1 MPAPV
6 WLQDIKGAALHAAK
20 VGAHTH
26 LVVEQHSRVAT
37 QFKAAAL
44 TDAGTVTVVSPR
56 PGGAIVITD
65 VLYSAE
71 KVNGGSLTIQFTDGS
86 DTVILK
92 SAIVTDAP
100 VDGNT
105 SLQGRAL
112 GWKDAQVDLVGV
124 GTNLNCNATI
134 FYYHIGGEGVLSFT
148 DWDAQRG

>member
-1 MPAPV
+1 MPVPAY
-6 WLQDIKGAALHAAK
+6 LETIDGDLLHTAK
-20 VGAHTH
+20 VGVHTH

-37 QFKAAAL
+37 QFKEAAL
-44 TDAGTVTVVSPR
+44 TDAGTVTIVSPK

-71 KVNGGSLTIQFTDGS
+71 KVNGGSMTIQFTDGS
-86 DTVILK
+86 NVVILK

-112 GWKDAQVDLVGV
+112 GWVGARVDLVGV
-124 GTNLNCNATI
+124 GTNLDCNATI
-134 FYYHIGGEGVLSFT
+134 FYYHISGEGVLSFA
-148 DWDAQRG
+148 DWDALRG

>member
-6 WLQDIKGAALHAAK
+6 WLQTQESVELHTAK

-37 QFKAAAL
+37 QFKSAAL
-44 TDAGTVTVVSPR
+44 TDAGTVTIVSPS
-56 PGGAIVITD
+56 PGDAIVVTD

-71 KVNGGSLTIQFTDGS
+71 KVNGGSMTIQFTDGS
-86 DTVILK
+86 ATVIMK

-124 GTNLNCNATI
+124 GTNLDCNATI
-134 FYYHIGGEGVLSFT
+134 FYYHVSGEGVLSFA
-148 DWDAQRG
+148 DWDALR